1 MFAMSQAP
9 QEASTTKGPFN
20 ILAALRAE
28 PRLMTAADVA
38 KMLGKSNLTIRR
50 MAASKHIPSVRIGGD
65 LRFDPSAL
73 MLWLSKKDPTLAQ
86 AAKQF
91 GLAI

>member
-1 MFAMSQAP
+1 MSLATHQP
-9 QEASTTKGPFN
+9 PTQHGPFN
-20 ILAALRAE
+20 ILAALHAVAG
-28 PRLMTAADVA
+28 LMTVADVA
-38 KMLGKSNLTIRR
+38 QLLGKSNLTIRR
-50 MAASKHIPSVRIGGD
+50 MASDRRIPSVRIGGD